1 MLAGPTAVTCLR
13 KKDQWGPLGHLCLWT
28 EGKAYLG
35 FIVLGQRWSLSS
47 VAAKGRLDPGMV
59 VIDNQSG
66 YENENGRHFP
76 VAPYRAVV
84 LKNVETR
91 QDS

>member
-1 MLAGPTAVTCLR
+1 MSEEEGPV
-13 KKDQWGPLGHLCLWT
+13 GPFGTFMSLDGRQSIS
-28 EGKAYLG
+28 GF
-35 FIVLGQRWSLSS
+35 FIVSGQRRSLSS

-76 VAPYRAVV
+76 WRPTV
-84 LKNVETR
+84 
-91 QDS
+91 QSF